1 MINFEPSIGKP
12 IFQGGEYALELLN
25 QGNIQNTIHVI
36 DSQFSDI
43 KRELDKMMRKRLAI
57 LALIFTIAAVLVG
70 VLK

>member
-1 MINFEPSIGKP
+1 M
-12 IFQGGEYALELLN
+12 ELLN